1 MAADT
6 QRVAVV
12 TGAAQGLGLQTCLAL
27 ARQGIQVVL
36 TARDAARAEQGAAS
50 LRTQAVP
57 VETAVLDVT
66 DAQSVAAF
74 QAHFAH
80 HHQRL
85 DILINN
91 AGIHPDRYAAGPQG
105 NSVLL
110 ATPERMELAW
120 RTHVLGPL
128 SLIQWAV
135 PLMRRH
141 GYGRIVNVSST
152 LGQLA
157 HMGGGWPAYRISKTA
172 LNALTGVVAA
182 ELAHDNILV
191 NSVCPGWTRTA
202 LGGPQAP
209 RDVVQGADTIVW
221 LATLPDDGP
230 RGGFFQDRQLIAW

>member
-1 MAADT
+1 MAADA

-12 TGAAQGLGLQTCLAL
+12 TGAAQGLGLQTCLEL

-36 TARDAARAEQGAAS
+36 TARSAAKAEQGAES
-50 LRTQAVP
+50 LRAQSLP
-57 VETAVLDVT
+57 VETAVLDVA
-66 DAQSVAAF
+66 DAQSLTAF
-74 QAHFAH
+74 QTHFER

-91 AGIHPDRYAAGPQG
+91 AGIHPDRYAPGPRG

-120 RTHVLGPL
+120 QTHVLGPL

-135 PLMRRH
+135 PLMRQH
-141 GYGRIVNVSST
+141 DYGRIVNVSST

-157 HMGGGWPAYRISKTA
+157 HIGGGWPAYRISKTA

-182 ELAHDNILV
+182 ELGQDNILV

-209 RDVVQGADTIVW
+209 RDVAQGADTIVW

-230 RGGFFQDRQLIAW
+230 RGGFFQDRQLIPW

>member
-1 MAADT
+1 MTAAM

-12 TGAAQGLGLQTCLAL
+12 TGAAQGLGLQTCLVL
-27 ARQGIQVVL
+27 AQQGIQVVL
-36 TARDAARAEQGAAS
+36 TARTQDRAEQGAAS
-50 LRTQAVP
+50 LRAQGLP
-57 VETAVLDVT
+57 LETAALDVA

-74 QAHFAH
+74 QAYFERR
-80 HHQRL
+80 HQRL

-110 ATPERMELAW
+110 ATPERMDLAW

-157 HMGGGWPAYRISKTA
+157 HIGGGWPAYRISKTA
-172 LNALTGVVAA
+172 LNSLTGVVAA

-191 NSVCPGWTRTA
+191 NAVCPGWTRTA

-209 RDVVQGADTIVW
+209 REVAQGADTIIW
-221 LATLPDDGP
+221 LATLPDEGP
-230 RGGFFQDRQLIAW
+230 RGGFFQDRQSVAW